1 MIRSKSKTIFI
12 TVLLL
17 SALSAC
23 STSPEPRLYI
33 IEPMDASASTHA
45 DEGLIISVG
54 PVTLPGHL
62 DHKGIVTHDQ
72 RYRVNS
78 AEFDR
83 WAEPLGHNITRALCE
98 NLSLLIPS
106 DQVIAYPLRT
116 PNNVDYSVQVRVI
129 AFGSNPDGQVVLNAA
144 WMIHDATDEPVK
156 LAQTRFSAPRRGDD
170 VVALVEV
177 MSLAIEQLS
186 RDIASAITAASAQSI
201 E

>member
-1 MIRSKSKTIFI
+1 MIRPNSKTIFI

-17 SALSAC
+17 STLSAC

-33 IEPMDASASTHA
+33 IEPMQASVSTHA

-54 PVTLPGHL
+54 PVTLPAHL

-83 WAEPLGHNITRALCE
+83 WAEPLDHNITRTLCE

-106 DQVIAYPLRT
+106 EQVIAYPLRT
-116 PNNVDYSVQVRVI
+116 AHDVDYSVQVRVI

-144 WMIHDATDEPVK
+144 WMIHDAADEPVK
-156 LAQTRFSAPRRGDD
+156 IAQTRFSAPRRGDD

-186 RDIASAITAASAQSI
+186 RDISNAIVSASAD
-201 E
+201 